1 ETPGSFGSWCA
12 DLNLHCITAEFPPIS
27 SDEASEKYL
36 FAMANLLR
44 WHPKD
49 AIRPS

>member
-1 ETPGSFGSWCA
+1 
-12 DLNLHCITAEFPPIS
+12 
-27 SDEASEKYL
+27 KYL

>member
-1 ETPGSFGSWCA
+1 
-12 DLNLHCITAEFPPIS
+12 S

>member
-1 ETPGSFGSWCA
+1 
-12 DLNLHCITAEFPPIS
+12 
-27 SDEASEKYL
+27 KYL

-49 AIRPS
+49 AIRPL

>member
-1 ETPGSFGSWCA
+1 
-12 DLNLHCITAEFPPIS
+12 
-27 SDEASEKYL
+27 ASEKYL

>member
-1 ETPGSFGSWCA
+1 
-12 DLNLHCITAEFPPIS
+12 
-27 SDEASEKYL
+27 DEASEKYL

>member
-1 ETPGSFGSWCA
+1 
-12 DLNLHCITAEFPPIS
+12 
-27 SDEASEKYL
+27 EASEKYL

>member
-1 ETPGSFGSWCA
+1 
-12 DLNLHCITAEFPPIS
+12 
-27 SDEASEKYL
+27 ASEKYL

-49 AIRPS
+49 AIRLS

>member
-1 ETPGSFGSWCA
+1 
-12 DLNLHCITAEFPPIS
+12 
-27 SDEASEKYL
+27 SEKYL

>member
-1 ETPGSFGSWCA
+1 
-12 DLNLHCITAEFPPIS
+12 
-27 SDEASEKYL
+27 EKYL

>member
-1 ETPGSFGSWCA
+1 
-12 DLNLHCITAEFPPIS
+12 
-27 SDEASEKYL
+27 YL